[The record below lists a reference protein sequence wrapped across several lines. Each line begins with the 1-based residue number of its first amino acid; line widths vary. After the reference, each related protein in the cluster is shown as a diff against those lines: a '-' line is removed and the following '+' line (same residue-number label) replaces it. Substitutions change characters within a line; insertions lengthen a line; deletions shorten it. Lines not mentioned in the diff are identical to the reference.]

1 MRRLSMRNGT
11 KPSLFGL
18 LALVALLHLAG
29 SHAFA
34 SEPLAQLTEFSGT
47 VIVQSR
53 GDWGVKPEKGL
64 ALYSN
69 DKVVTRTG
77 TAVVTFNDGAV
88 VEIKANTNLLIE
100 EQEKTGTVTR
110 NLRLLLGK
118 VLFKTGKASGTKT
131 NLQTPTAVCGLR
143 GTAGTLSIGVD
154 GKSYINFTEGGT
166 SFTVGDFLSGVAK
179 DVPPELADLNPAQR
193 AAFVAAAAADQAKN
207 AAQASSD
214 GKISDPQA
222 AYAAAKAAEA
232 AAVEAKAAAET
243 MLNNPDPAVKQQAQN
258 ALNAANQAIEAA
270 KEQQQKAIDQGAKP
284 GEGPTTYT
292 PGEGQGF
299 DVEPPTTTPT
309 VTVTTTTSAAPT
321 TTSSSP
327 PTTTPTTTSPPPST
341 SVKGSAS
348 VSPGGFLDSGEL
360 SVSMNQATGKGTITV
375 SGNYPQSV
383 QNPGVGTM
391 SGTLDNG
398 SSYEGYLGGV
408 FGSWQGLL
416 ASIYV
421 TPQGEA
427 GFLTGILSG
436 TYDPA
441 TRKLNASGEIT
452 QSPMLGH
459 TSLTPDQL
467 SAALTDSASALFN
480 DLPRPVIGNIVA
492 GGPVQKG
499 TAASDNIQGIPL
511 LDGTLLGVWNT
522 IPTEGYTYS
531 NPDRIAQWTG
541 MYADNRTGYYAI
553 GQMTGKDDLQGH
565 VALGGDLSFINRRY
579 LGTIGT
585 EYRATYNV
593 ETRSLDGFSSGT
605 YAAKPL
611 KFVSDV
617 SG

>member
-100 EQEKTGTVTR
+100 EQEKTGAVTR

-207 AAQASSD
+207 AAQSASD

-284 GEGPTTYT
+284 GDTSTYT
-292 PGEGQGF
+292 TPEDKGF
-299 DVEPPTTTPT
+299 NVEPPTTTPT

-360 SVSMNQATGKGTITV
+360 SVSMNQATGKGTLTL
-375 SGNYPQSV
+375 SGTYPQSV

-427 GFLTGILSG
+427 GFLTGILNG

-441 TRKLNASGEIT
+441 TRKLNANGEIT
-452 QSPMLGH
+452 QSPSLGPA
-459 TSLTPDQL
+459 SLTPAEL
-467 SAALTDSASALFN
+467 SAALANPVNRARFN
-480 DLPRPVIGNIVA
+480 DLPRPVIGNIIA
-492 GGPVQKG
+492 GGSGSKG
-499 TAASDNIQGIPL
+499 DGGI
-511 LDGTLLGVWNT
+511 
-522 IPTEGYTYS
+522 
-531 NPDRIAQWTG
+531 
-541 MYADNRTGYYAI
+541 
-553 GQMTGKDDLQGH
+553 
-565 VALGGDLSFINRRY
+565 
-579 LGTIGT
+579 
-585 EYRATYNV
+585 
-593 ETRSLDGFSSGT
+593 
-605 YAAKPL
+605 
-611 KFVSDV
+611 
-617 SG
+617 